1 MGFTTF
7 GLSDH
12 IMDGVRAAGHT
23 TPTPIQSLAI
33 LPALEGRDLLASAQ
47 TGTGKTAAFVLP
59 ILHKLG
65 AKDVAASKARH
76 PRALILTPTRE
87 LANQIAEAVTA

>member
-12 IMDGVRAAGHT
+12 IMEGVRAAGYT

-33 LPALEGRDLLASAQ
+33 RPALDGRDIIGRSQ

-59 ILHKLG
+59 LLHRL
-65 AKDVAASKARH
+65 AAENGSHK
-76 PRALILTPTRE
+76 
-87 LANQIAEAVTA
+87 